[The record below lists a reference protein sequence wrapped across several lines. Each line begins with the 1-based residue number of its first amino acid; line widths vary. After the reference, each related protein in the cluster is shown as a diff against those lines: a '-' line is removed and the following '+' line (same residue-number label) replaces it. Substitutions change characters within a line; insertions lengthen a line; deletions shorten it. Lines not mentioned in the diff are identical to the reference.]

1 MSLVKSISF
10 CLETRT
16 LETDDEADE
25 EEVGAVLFNWD
36 LLSPLLL

>member
-10 CLETRT
+10 CVETRT
-16 LETDDEADE
+16 LETDYEADE
-25 EEVGAVLFNWD
+25 EEVGTMLFNWD